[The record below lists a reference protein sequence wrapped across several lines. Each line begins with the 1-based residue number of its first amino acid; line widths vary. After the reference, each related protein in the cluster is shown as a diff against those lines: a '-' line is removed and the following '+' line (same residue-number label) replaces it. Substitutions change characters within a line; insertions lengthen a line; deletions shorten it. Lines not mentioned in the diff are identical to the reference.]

1 MRKFALLLACL
12 ALVAG
17 VVVLAG
23 RDSDAPESAAKA
35 GDRPA
40 NAPPRLAKL
49 GDQAN
54 QLLDGGLPAF
64 QERVRRLRG
73 YPVVVNMWGSW
84 CPPCRA
90 EFPYFQKQA
99 LKRGAE
105 VAFLGINSQ
114 DPESAASEFL
124 ADYPVPFP
132 SYKDPDLKL
141 AAEIAGAV
149 AFPITVYYDKRGRK
163 TYVHQGG
170 YATEAKLAEDIERYA
185 L

>member
-1 MRKFALLLACL
+1 MRRIALTLACI
-12 ALVAG
+12 AFVAG
-17 VVVLAG
+17 CG
-23 RDSDAPESAAKA
+23 SDEPRSAARA

-40 NAPPRLAKL
+40 GAPPKLAKL
-49 GDQAN
+49 NDQAN
-54 QLLDGGLPAF
+54 RLLDGGLPAF
-64 QERVRRLRG
+64 QARLRELRG

-90 EFPYFQKQA
+90 EFPYLQKQA
-99 LKRGAE
+99 LKHGAE

-114 DPESAASEFL
+114 DPESAAREFL
-124 ADYPVPFP
+124 EEYPVPFP

-149 AFPITVYYDKRGRK
+149 AFPITVFYDKRGRK
-163 TYVHQGG
+163 AYVHQGG